1 MPKSTITGEWFA
13 MKTPVA
19 TVLQTFTSVDDQA
32 RQRNAKL
39 LPLSITELIARSKDA
54 KQSKPIHH
62 LSKDR
67 V

>member
-1 MPKSTITGEWFA
+1 